1 LEDFSVNEL
10 SVKKRTSKLAIA
22 SLAFGIVNLFILSVV
37 IIDVIDWDF
46 FHSSH
51 FSGLQ
56 NINETLGDWKI
67 AICAVPVI
75 LSLIFGWISLVK
87 IQNENNLRGKPVA
100 IFGIAC
106 AGAFILFFLCCVIV
120 FFSTGFK

>member
-1 LEDFSVNEL
+1 VNDL
-10 SVKKRTSKLAIA
+10 LAKKQTSKLTIA
-22 SLAFGIVNLFILSVV
+22 SLVFGIVSLCILSFV
-37 IIDVIDWDF
+37 ILDTVDWDF
-46 FHSSH
+46 FRSSH
-51 FSGLQ
+51 FSWLQ

-87 IQNENNLRGKPVA
+87 IQNENNLRGKPLA
-100 IFGIAC
+100 IFSIAC
-106 AGAFILFFLCCVIV
+106 ACAFILFFIYWVIV